1 MTIEVSWSPTEAD
14 HLVATRLI
22 FARSLRRPRV
32 WRGAL
37 IFSLIYAVIGLAFT
51 SDTGWLWERM
61 VVVVLMAAL
70 GVLVFMMCIAINY
83 ALLPYCVRR
92 LLRQEKLDHS
102 AWHWRWSDEGIGNA
116 NSQSTLNLRW
126 DQLIGWAAGKRS
138 LLFYISEAKILFVG
152 TRVLTQDQIATIT
165 ALAARHGV
173 KRW

>member
-14 HLVATRLI
+14 HLAATRLI

-32 WRGAL
+32 WWCAL
-37 IFSLIYAVIGLAFT
+37 IVSLICAVIGLAFT
-51 SDTGWLWERM
+51 SGIARFWERTA
-61 VVVVLMAAL
+61 VVVLMATL
-70 GVLVFMMCIAINY
+70 GVSVFMLYVAVSY